1 MRAIYGSSYY
11 TIVDGPS
18 WTHREANASKLGVRL
33 RSLSWG
39 IDIREVSSN
48 TPQMGE
54 VIPSWI
60 GDSRSMDKSCTHL
73 VAL

>member
-1 MRAIYGSSYY
+1 MGAIYGSSYY
-11 TIVDGPS
+11 TIVDGPT
-18 WTHREANASKLGVRL
+18 WPQEEANASKLGARL
-33 RSLSWG
+33 QFNRWG
-39 IDIREVSSN
+39 IGFREVSSN